1 MLFIYLLNIINT
13 VYVVY
18 MPYMEI
24 ISYIRLLLK
33 KTIRKLDKTFYSGE
47 WKQWPQLMT
56 WHNKHRII

>member
-47 WKQWPQLMT
+47 
-56 WHNKHRII
+56 